1 MKLRRIG
8 APVNE
13 GCDIHGS
20 QLAISALQ
28 AKGLTFGTV
37 VTVEKKNE
45 SEGEILHLNT
55 LVDFLTRLK
64 KEVVETN
71 DAGEFPLVYGG
82 DHSLAIA
89 TIAALPNK
97 NRGVLWID
105 AHGDCNTHLSSE
117 SKRIHGMP
125 LAVAQGYGHPQL
137 LEIVGNNTVDSDK
150 ILLVGIRSLDAKE
163 EELMTTWGLTW
174 ITQEEIDMKGFEW
187 TKSQVKSFLKT
198 LDEIHLS
205 FDCDSMDPALCP
217 GVSTPVVGGLT
228 PDQALELV
236 ELGFECVSVSS
247 MDIVEFNPVHDQGK
261 TAELIF
267 RMDALVQKKV
277 NGECA

>member
-20 QLAISALQ
+20 QLAILALQ
-28 AKGLTFGTV
+28 AKGLNFGTV

-45 SEGEILHLNT
+45 IEGEILHLNT
-55 LVDFLTRLK
+55 LHDFLSRLK
-64 KEVVETN
+64 LEVSNTN
-71 DAGEFPLVYGG
+71 QAGEFPLIYGG

-89 TIAALPNK
+89 TISALPNK

-125 LAVAQGYGHPQL
+125 LAAAQGYGHPKL

-150 ILLVGIRSLDAKE
+150 ILLVGIRSLDEKE
-163 EELMTTWGLTW
+163 EELMTSWGLKW
-174 ITQEEIDMKGFEW
+174 ITQDEIDRKGFEW
-187 TKSQVKSFLKT
+187 TKDQVKSFLET

-217 GVSTPVVGGLT
+217 GVSTPVSGGLT
-228 PDQALELV
+228 PDQALDLV
-236 ELGFECVSVSS
+236 SLGFECVTVSS

-261 TAELIF
+261 TSELIL
-267 RMDALVQKKV
+267 RMDALVQSKV

>member
-1 MKLRRIG
+1 
-8 APVNE
+8 
-13 GCDIHGS
+13 
-20 QLAISALQ
+20 
-28 AKGLTFGTV
+28 

-55 LVDFLTRLK
+55 LYDFLARLK
-64 KEVVETN
+64 QEVTVANEE
-71 DAGEFPLVYGG
+71 GEFPLVYGG

-89 TIAALPNK
+89 TIAALDNK
-97 NRGVLWID
+97 NRGILWID

-125 LAVAQGYGHPQL
+125 LAIAQGHGHPKL

-150 ILLVGIRSLDAKE
+150 ILLVGIRSLDEKE
-163 EELMTTWGLTW
+163 EELMTAWGLTW
-174 ITQEEIDMKGFEW
+174 ITQDEIDAKGFVW
-187 TKSQVKSFLKT
+187 TKDQVKSFLES

-205 FDCDSMDPALCP
+205 FDCDSMDPSICP
-217 GVSTPVVGGLT
+217 GVSTPVGGGLT

-236 ELGFECVSVSS
+236 DLGFECASVSS

-261 TAELIF
+261 TAELIL
-267 RMDALVQKKV
+267 RMDALVQQKL

>member
-20 QLAISALQ
+20 QLAIQSLQ
-28 AKGLTFGTV
+28 TRGLTFETV

-55 LVDFLTRLK
+55 LHDFLTRLK
-64 KEVVETN
+64 HEVTKT
-71 DAGEFPLVYGG
+71 DQAGEFPLVYGG

-89 TIAALPNK
+89 TIAALDNK

-125 LAVAQGYGHPQL
+125 LAVAQGYGHPKL
-137 LEIVGNNTVDSDK
+137 LEIVGSNTVDSDK
-150 ILLVGIRSLDAKE
+150 ILLVGIRSLDEKE
-163 EELMTTWGLTW
+163 EELMKSWGLKW
-174 ITQEEIDMKGFEW
+174 ITQDDIDINGFEW
-187 TKSQVKSFLKT
+187 TKDQVKSFLEA

-205 FDCDSMDPALCP
+205 FDVDSMDPSLCP
-217 GVSTPVVGGLT
+217 GVSTPVGGGLT
-228 PDQALELV
+228 PDQALDLV
-236 ELGFECVSVSS
+236 ELGFDSVHVSS

-261 TAELIF
+261 TVELIL
-267 RMDALVQKKV
+267 RMDAMVQSKL

>member
-20 QLAISALQ
+20 QLAILALQ

-55 LVDFLTRLK
+55 LHDFLSRLK
-64 KEVVETN
+64 LEVSNTN
-71 DAGEFPLVYGG
+71 QAGEFPLIYGG

-125 LAVAQGYGHPQL
+125 LAVAQGHGHPKL

-150 ILLVGIRSLDAKE
+150 ILLVGIRSLD
-163 EELMTTWGLTW
+163 
-174 ITQEEIDMKGFEW
+174 
-187 TKSQVKSFLKT
+187 
-198 LDEIHLS
+198 
-205 FDCDSMDPALCP
+205 
-217 GVSTPVVGGLT
+217 
-228 PDQALELV
+228 
-236 ELGFECVSVSS
+236 
-247 MDIVEFNPVHDQGK
+247 
-261 TAELIF
+261 
-267 RMDALVQKKV
+267 
-277 NGECA
+277 

>member
-20 QLAISALQ
+20 QLAILALQ
-28 AKGLTFGTV
+28 AKGLNFGTV
-37 VTVEKKNE
+37 VTVDKKNE
-45 SEGEILHLNT
+45 IEGEILHLNT
-55 LVDFLTRLK
+55 LHDFLSRLK
-64 KEVVETN
+64 LEVSNTN
-71 DAGEFPLVYGG
+71 QAGEFPLVYGG

-125 LAVAQGYGHPQL
+125 LAVAQGYGHPKL

-150 ILLVGIRSLDAKE
+150 ILLVGIRSLDEKE
-163 EELMTTWGLTW
+163 EELMTSWGLKW
-174 ITQEEIDMKGFEW
+174 ITQDEIDTKGFEW
-187 TKSQVKSFLKT
+187 TKYQVKSFLET

-217 GVSTPVVGGLT
+217 GVSTPVSGGLT
-228 PDQALELV
+228 PDQALDLV
-236 ELGFECVSVSS
+236 SLGFECVTVSS

-261 TAELIF
+261 TSELIL
-267 RMDALVQKKV
+267 RMDTLVQTKV